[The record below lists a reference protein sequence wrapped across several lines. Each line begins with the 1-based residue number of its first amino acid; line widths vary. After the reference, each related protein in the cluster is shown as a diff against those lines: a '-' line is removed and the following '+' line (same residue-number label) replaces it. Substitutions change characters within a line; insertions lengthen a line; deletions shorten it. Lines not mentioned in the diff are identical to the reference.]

1 MNVFIWSCIVLGVL
15 GIIMTIFSIY
25 LIINYG
31 KLERK
36 IEEKEKSLKK
46 KEKELDE
53 QRRLTKEKE
62 GYIVQLREQISI
74 RDRKLNRMQRKGYGV
89 S

>member
-36 IEEKEKSLKK
+36 VEGKEKLLKK

>member
-1 MNVFIWSCIVLGVL
+1 MNVFVWSCIVLGVL

-25 LIINYG
+25 LIVIYG
-31 KLERK
+31 KLENK
-36 IEEKEKSLKK
+36 IIEKEKSLKK
-46 KEKELDE
+46 KSQELEE
-53 QRRLTKEKE
+53 QKRLTKEKE

-74 RDRKLNRMQRKGYGV
+74 RDRKLNRMQRKGYSV